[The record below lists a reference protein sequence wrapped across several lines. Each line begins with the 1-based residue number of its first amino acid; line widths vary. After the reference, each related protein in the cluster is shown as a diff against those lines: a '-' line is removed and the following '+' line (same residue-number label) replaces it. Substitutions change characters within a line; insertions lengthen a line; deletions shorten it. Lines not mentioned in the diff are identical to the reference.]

1 MFKLQRV
8 RFCYRR
14 VRLVLVLPYPRMDH
28 SSDSL
33 GCRFYGEEMPGHVL
47 AERVGAYLHL
57 FNLYGYL
64 RPYGTAHLMA
74 AKDNFNG
81 HALFLL
87 ETSGIVHKF
96 YGTAV
101 GKHRQA
107 AKTEIEKLDLSSMT
121 CREAVQRIV
130 KMFLA
135 NRDDQK
141 DHEIE
146 MGWLTEETG
155 WTYKVVP
162 LDLIKQA
169 EAAAAAFLDDAGMDE
184 D

>member
-1 MFKLQRV
+1 MGDLL
-8 RFCYRR
+8 Y
-14 VRLVLVLPYPRMDH
+14 
-28 SSDSL
+28 
-33 GCRFYGEEMPGHVL
+33 RFYGEDMPGHVL

-74 AKDNFNG
+74 AKDNLNG

-87 ETSGIVHKF
+87 ETSGIVHRF

-101 GKHRQA
+101 GKHRQG
-107 AKTEIEKLDLSSMT
+107 AKTEIEKLDLDSMT

-130 KMFLA
+130 KMFMA

-146 MGWLTEETG
+146 MGWLTEGNG
-155 WTYKVVP
+155 WAYKAVP
-162 LDLIKQA
+162 IDLIKQA
-169 EAAAAAFLDDAGMDE
+169 EAAATAQLDDAGMDE